1 MKKTIPCPAWML
13 ELFPKKCDSFLHKK
27 LYFFSKTGTFLKKTI
42 PCPQGS
48 GLANACD
55 SFSIGKTVLFS
66 KTRMFLKKTIPC
78 PAWMLE
84 LFPKKCDSFLHKK
97 LYFFSKTGTFLKKN
111 NPLSSMDAGT
121 FSKKNNFFFRFLSC
135 FSAQK
140 SIIKMQAENGTSAFY
155 LPVILSITFWRN
167 QKK

>member
-1 MKKTIPCPAWML
+1 MRTSPQKPGFPRLRLSPPATAFSSVWLRPLSNPLSSMDAGT
-13 ELFPKKCDSFLHKK
+13 FPKKCDSFLHKK

-78 PAWMLE
+78 PARMLE
-84 LFPKKCDSFLHKK
+84 LFPKK
-97 LYFFSKTGTFLKKN
+97 
-111 NPLSSMDAGT
+111 
-121 FSKKNNFFFRFLSC
+121 NNFFFDFFHVFLH
-135 FSAQK
+135 
-140 SIIKMQAENGTSAFY
+140 
-155 LPVILSITFWRN
+155 RN
-167 QKK
+167 QLLRCRQKTAHPLFICQ

>member
-1 MKKTIPCPAWML
+1 MPVTVFPLEKLYFFSKTRMFLKKTIPCPAWML

-66 KTRMFLKKTIPC
+66 KTRMFLKKQSLVQHGC
-78 PAWMLE
+78 WNF
-84 LFPKKCDSFLHKK
+84 FPKKIIFFFDFFHVFLH
-97 LYFFSKTGTFLKKN
+97 
-111 NPLSSMDAGT
+111 
-121 FSKKNNFFFRFLSC
+121 
-135 FSAQK
+135 
-140 SIIKMQAENGTSAFY
+140 
-155 LPVILSITFWRN
+155 RN
-167 QKK
+167 QLLRCRQKTAHPLFICQ